1 VPFLGAQIVSQN
13 ILYPNRVQI
22 NLKSILVGNG
32 YFSPLDTAFGYW
44 ETLCTTNPG
53 VKEPV
58 FNSTRCD
65 IMATNLPRC
74 MSLARVCYDNPDPA
88 ICQAAEVVCWD
99 GVIKYYNGESYKG
112 GRNRF
117 DITKPCELDD
127 FCYAQ
132 VGRIQRYLNQKNVWE
147 ALGVPK
153 AVGGY
158 NVSSDV
164 VELAFG
170 RAGDAGSTTQPQV
183 LYLLESGIDILIY
196 QGMLDLACNT
206 AVGFAFPTELH
217 KADKRI
223 GKYKVGR

>member
-1 VPFLGAQIVSQN
+1 MLSFWKSTNNRLQGHYVPILGAQIISQN
-13 ILYPNRVQI
+13 SLYPSRTQL
-22 NLKSILVGNG
+22 NLKSIFVGNG

-74 MSLARVCYDNPDPA
+74 MNLAKVCYDNPDPA
-88 ICQAAEVVCWD
+88 ICQAAEEVCWN
-99 GVIKYYNGESYKG
+99 GVIKYYDGESYKG

-117 DITKPCELDD
+117 DITTPCELDD
-127 FCYAQ
+127 FCYPQ
-132 VGRIQRYLNQKNVWE
+132 VAMIQRYLNQKNVWE
-147 ALGVPK
+147 VLGVPK
-153 AVGGY
+153 ALKGY
-158 NVSSDV
+158 NISSDAV
-164 VELAFG
+164 ATAFSL
-170 RAGDAGSTTQPQV
+170 AGDEGISTQPQV

-206 AVGFAFPTELH
+206 AVG
-217 KADKRI
+217 
-223 GKYKVGR
+223 